1 MNLIL
6 KYMKPYRGKITLT
19 MALKFIGVILELM
32 IPYLLEYMIDEA
44 APKRRV
50 WLVIILGLSMI
61 LLAFIVRTCNV
72 TANRMATRTARDGI
86 HTLRD
91 DLFRKTIYLSGAEFD
106 RISLPSLISRMTSDS
121 YNVQSF
127 IGMIQRLGVRAPIML
142 IGGLIVAWTMEMHL
156 ALVLL
161 CIIPLMAFITIFVSF
176 RGIKVFRKVQEK
188 LDDVVRILREN
199 ITGMRIIRALSKSD
213 YEKKRFLTPI
223 RSLHRQI

>member
-106 RISLPSLISRMTSDS
+106 RISLPSLI
-121 YNVQSF
+121 
-127 IGMIQRLGVRAPIML
+127 
-142 IGGLIVAWTMEMHL
+142 
-156 ALVLL
+156 
-161 CIIPLMAFITIFVSF
+161 
-176 RGIKVFRKVQEK
+176 
-188 LDDVVRILREN
+188 
-199 ITGMRIIRALSKSD
+199 
-213 YEKKRFLTPI
+213 
-223 RSLHRQI
+223 